1 MPSYPI
7 NYNLYTFLWK
17 KYRPM
22 LVKLMVDADNG
33 PQEYK
38 FIQHEFK
45 DINPK
50 EKGGHTF
57 TLEAHKGKAQ
67 NNIKSSVVAQD
78 LLLTLQKSARALEL
92 MDTATYQFVM
102 DKQYL
107 FHVSKMEEEI
117 AEEAEVEES
126 PKEAEVEEVKDSKNA
141 SAEKPT
147 STDEESKE
155 EKPKEDKG

>member
-67 NNIKSSVVAQD
+67 NNIKPSVVAQD

-117 AEEAEVEES
+117 AEE
-126 PKEAEVEEVKDSKNA
+126 PEVEEVKDSENTP
-141 SAEKPT
+141 EDPT

-155 EKPKEDKG
+155 EKPKEDKS